1 MVEKRNGSNT
11 KSALRTALSLR
22 PVCDFIYF
30 WICSALDVFSLL
42 LEAIGRNLE
51 KCILMM
57 MNRST
62 WKYLLKAKSSVYMM
76 RHAAPTKISSHRKYY
91 SISFALKKFLS
102 QSKISSISVGSEYVS
117 LVEATDRILADP
129 IRCPIDVP
137 PFKRSTVDG
146 FAVLSSDTKKATRD
160 HHTMLNVIGEISAGK
175 ISRTRIS
182 SGKAVA
188 IATGAKIPKGADSVI
203 MIEDVIVEDK
213 GKKIYISDKI
223 GKGSNI
229 TPRANDLRK
238 GQILLKKGTWLTAAD
253 IGLIASVGIS
263 SILVYKKIKV
273 AVLST
278 GSELAEPGSNLGNA
292 SVFDSNRFMLSSIIR
307 KQGGESIDLGIC
319 RDEKPLI
326 RKKIMQ
332 ALKFDVILISGG
344 SSVGEKDYVPSLINE
359 IGKPGIIVSG
369 VAMKP
374 GSPTSLGIV
383 NGKPVIVLPGYP
395 VSAFVA
401 HYAFGRPLLYNILET
416 HGPPVARQVAKLT
429 SNIEL
434 HKGMTTFVRV
444 RMLRRHG
451 SFFAEPVSSTG
462 ASLLST
468 LAYSDGIV
476 VAKYNNR
483 GSQREGMLHKGQDV
497 EVILLKDVYPEEA

>member
-1 MVEKRNGSNT
+1 ME
-11 KSALRTALSLR
+11 
-22 PVCDFIYF
+22 
-30 WICSALDVFSLL
+30 
-42 LEAIGRNLE
+42 
-51 KCILMM
+51 
-57 MNRST
+57 
-62 WKYLLKAKSSVYMM
+62 YLLKAKSLASLMH
-76 RHAAPTKISSHRKYY
+76 HAAPTKISSHRKYC
-91 SISFALKKFLS
+91 SISLALKKFLS
-102 QSKISSISVGSEYVS
+102 QSKVSSISVGTEYVS
-117 LVEATDRILADP
+117 LVEATDRILADC
-129 IRCPIDVP
+129 IRCPIDIP
-137 PFKRSTVDG
+137 PFQRSTVDG

-160 HHTMLNVIGEISAGK
+160 HHAMINVIGEISAGK

-203 MIEDVIVEDK
+203 MIEDVMVEDK
-213 GKKIYISDKI
+213 GKKIHISDKI
-223 GKGSNI
+223 DKGSNI
-229 TPRANDLRK
+229 TPRGNDLRR
-238 GQILLKKGTWLTAAD
+238 GQILLKKGTWLSAED

-263 SILVYKKIKV
+263 RILVYKKIKV

-292 SVFDSNRFMLSSIIR
+292 SVFDSNRFMLSSMVR
-307 KQGGESIDLGIC
+307 KQGGDPIDLGIC

-326 RKKIMQ
+326 REKIMQ

-344 SSVGEKDYVPSLINE
+344 SSVGEKDYVPDLINE
-359 IGKPGIIVSG
+359 IGKPGILVNG

-374 GSPTSLGIV
+374 GSPTSLGIA

-401 HYAFGRPLLYNILET
+401 FYTFGRPLLYNILKT
-416 HGPPVARQVAKLT
+416 DGPPVARQVAKLT
-429 SNIEL
+429 SNIKL

-451 SFFAEPVSSTG
+451 CFFAEPVSAAG

-476 VAKYNNR
+476 VANYNNR
-483 GSQREGMLHKGQDV
+483 GAQREGMLHKGRNV
-497 EVILLKDVYPEEA
+497 EVILLRDVYQEAG

>member
-1 MVEKRNGSNT
+1 
-11 KSALRTALSLR
+11 
-22 PVCDFIYF
+22 
-30 WICSALDVFSLL
+30 
-42 LEAIGRNLE
+42 LE

-57 MNRST
+57 VKGST
-62 WKYLLKAKSSVYMM
+62 WKYSLKAKSSSASLM
-76 RHAAPTKISSHRKYY
+76 HNAAPTKISSHRKYC
-91 SISFALKKFLS
+91 SISLALKKFLF
-102 QSKISSISVGSEYVS
+102 QSKLSGISVGTEYIS
-117 LVEATDRILADP
+117 LVEATDRILADC
-129 IRCPIDVP
+129 IRCPINIP
-137 PFKRSTVDG
+137 PFQRSTVDG
-146 FAVLSSDTKKATRD
+146 FAVMSSDTKKATRD
-160 HHTMLNVIGEISAGK
+160 RHAVLNVVGEISAGK
-175 ISRTRIS
+175 NSPIRIS

-203 MIEDVIVEDK
+203 MIEDVLIEDK
-213 GKKIYISDKI
+213 GKKICIPDKI

-229 TPRANDLRK
+229 TPRGNDLRK

-263 SILVYKKIKV
+263 GILVYKKVKV

-292 SVFDSNRFMLSSIIR
+292 SIFDSNRFMLFSMVR
-307 KQGGESIDLGIC
+307 KQGGEPIDLGIC
-319 RDEKPLI
+319 RDERSLI
-326 RKKIMQ
+326 RAKIMH

-344 SSVGEKDYVPSLINE
+344 SSVGEKDYVPGLINE

-374 GSPTSLGIV
+374 GSPTSLGIA

-401 HYAFGRPLLYNILET
+401 FYTFGLPLLYNILKT
-416 HGPPVARQVAKLT
+416 NGPPVARQVAKLT
-429 SNIEL
+429 SNVKL

-444 RMLRRHG
+444 RILRRHG
-451 SFFAEPVSSTG
+451 CFFAEPISAAG

-476 VAKYNNR
+476 VVKYNNR
-483 GSQREGMLHKGQDV
+483 GPQRKDMLHKGQDV
-497 EVILLKDVYPEEA
+497 EVILLKDVYQEA

>member
-1 MVEKRNGSNT
+1 MK
-11 KSALRTALSLR
+11 
-22 PVCDFIYF
+22 
-30 WICSALDVFSLL
+30 
-42 LEAIGRNLE
+42 IG
-51 KCILMM
+51 
-57 MNRST
+57 
-62 WKYLLKAKSSVYMM
+62 
-76 RHAAPTKISSHRKYY
+76 SHRKYY
-91 SISFALKKFLS
+91 SISLALKKFLS
-102 QSKISSISVGSEYVS
+102 ASKLSRISVGTEYVS
-117 LVEATDRILADP
+117 LVEATDRILANC
-129 IRCPIDVP
+129 IRCPIDIP
-137 PFKRSTVDG
+137 PFQRSTVDG
-146 FAVLSSDTKKATRD
+146 FAILSSDTKEATTKD
-160 HHTMLNVIGEISAGK
+160 HHAMLNVVGKVSAGK
-175 ISRTRIS
+175 ISRARIN

-188 IATGAKIPKGADSVI
+188 IATGAKIPKGADSVV
-203 MIEDVIVEDK
+203 MIEDVIIEDK
-213 GKKIYISDKI
+213 GKKIFIRDKI
-223 GKGSNI
+223 DKGSNI
-229 TPRANDLRK
+229 SPRGSDLRK

-263 SILVYKKIKV
+263 RIFVYRKIKV

-292 SVFDSNRFMLSSIIR
+292 SIFDSNRFMLSSMVR
-307 KQGGESIDLGIC
+307 KYGGEPIDLGIC
-319 RDEKPLI
+319 RDKRSLI
-326 RKKIMQ
+326 HARITH

-374 GSPTSLGIV
+374 GSPTSLGIA

-401 HYAFGRPLLYNILET
+401 LHTFGLPLFYKILNT
-416 HGPPVARQVAKLT
+416 NGPPVARQVANLT
-429 SNIEL
+429 SDVKL

-444 RMLRRHG
+444 RILRRHRC
-451 SFFAEPVSSTG
+451 FLAEPVSTTG

-483 GSQREGMLHKGQDV
+483 GAQRDDMLHKGQDV
-497 EVILLKDVYPEEA
+497 EVILLRDVYQEAQ

>member
-1 MVEKRNGSNT
+1 M
-11 KSALRTALSLR
+11 
-22 PVCDFIYF
+22 
-30 WICSALDVFSLL
+30 
-42 LEAIGRNLE
+42 
-51 KCILMM
+51 
-57 MNRST
+57 
-62 WKYLLKAKSSVYMM
+62 
-76 RHAAPTKISSHRKYY
+76 KISNHRKYC
-91 SISFALKKFLS
+91 SISLALKKFLF
-102 QSKISSISVGSEYVS
+102 QSKLSGISIGTEYVS
-117 LVEATDRILADP
+117 LVEATDRTLADC
-129 IRCPIDVP
+129 IRCPIDIP
-137 PFKRSTVDG
+137 PFQRSTVDG
-146 FAVLSSDTKKATRD
+146 FAVMSSDTKKATRD
-160 HHTMLNVIGEISAGK
+160 RHAVLNVVGEISAGK

-203 MIEDVIVEDK
+203 MIEDVLIEDK
-213 GKKIYISDKI
+213 GKKICIPDKI

-229 TPRANDLRK
+229 TPRGNDLRK

-263 SILVYKKIKV
+263 RILVYKKVKV

-292 SVFDSNRFMLSSIIR
+292 SIFDSNRFMLFSMVR
-307 KQGGESIDLGIC
+307 KQGGEPIDLGIC
-319 RDEKPLI
+319 RDERSLI
-326 RKKIMQ
+326 RAKIMH

-344 SSVGEKDYVPSLINE
+344 SSVGEKDYVPGLINE

-374 GSPTSLGIV
+374 GSPTSLGIA

-401 HYAFGRPLLYNILET
+401 FYTFGLPLLYNILKT
-416 HGPPVARQVAKLT
+416 NGPPVARQVAKLT
-429 SNIEL
+429 SNVKL

-444 RMLRRHG
+444 RILRRHG
-451 SFFAEPVSSTG
+451 CFFAEPISAAG

-476 VAKYNNR
+476 VVKYNNR
-483 GSQREGMLHKGQDV
+483 GPQRRDMLHKGQDV
-497 EVILLKDVYPEEA
+497 EVILLKDVYQEA